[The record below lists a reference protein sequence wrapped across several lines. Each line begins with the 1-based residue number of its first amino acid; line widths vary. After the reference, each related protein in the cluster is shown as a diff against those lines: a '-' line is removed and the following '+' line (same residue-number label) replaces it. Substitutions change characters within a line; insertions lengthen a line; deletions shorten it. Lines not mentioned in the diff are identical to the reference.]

1 MSGLAKL
8 AITDNVFSMI
18 QAQAVVVR
26 QTRELEM
33 TNNQFGVSAPN
44 LDLLSYSSSV
54 TVVRILCNRL
64 LGSPP
69 TRDCDTRVSPEVR
82 STTPSPF
89 LAPTLSHH
97 QEDWAITATGTL
109 LILAIITFITY
120 LSYTNRHRLRA
131 VKCQLL
137 SELGAR
143 HSGDGGGGG
152 YDTEQE
158 DLTEPER
165 KVVVAVVPPA
175 PPCPPSPLPPTT
187 KKDNGEVRQQAV
199 SQAPVWLQEIKS
211 NEIFNK
217 KKKLANN
224 DREEEEEQEEEGDE
238 LDDEYPHLTLVRH
251 NLDTSINGRK
261 EYVF

>member
-1 MSGLAKL
+1 MSHCTFSSLPRGGLTVSGLAKL

-82 STTPSPF
+82 STTHSPF

-97 QEDWAITATGTL
+97 QH
-109 LILAIITFITY
+109 
-120 LSYTNRHRLRA
+120 SHRVVA
-131 VKCQLL
+131 N
-137 SELGAR
+137 
-143 HSGDGGGGG
+143 
-152 YDTEQE
+152 
-158 DLTEPER
+158 
-165 KVVVAVVPPA
+165 VVVVFLPAVVL
-175 PPCPPSPLPPTT
+175 SHGT
-187 KKDNGEVRQQAV
+187 
-199 SQAPVWLQEIKS
+199 
-211 NEIFNK
+211 F
-217 KKKLANN
+217 
-224 DREEEEEQEEEGDE
+224 
-238 LDDEYPHLTLVRH
+238 
-251 NLDTSINGRK
+251 
-261 EYVF
+261 FFFFF